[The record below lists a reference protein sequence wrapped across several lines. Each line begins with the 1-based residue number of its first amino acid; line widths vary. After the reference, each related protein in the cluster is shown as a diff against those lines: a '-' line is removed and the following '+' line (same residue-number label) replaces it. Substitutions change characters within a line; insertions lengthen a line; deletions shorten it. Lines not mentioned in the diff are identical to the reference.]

1 MIAADLSDEGLAT
14 LLDRIDAEPA
24 AYSLRARVRPSKQP
38 VWHQGQ
44 LEPRVAVT
52 RVYATTDGE
61 GGWRVVPGGLT
72 RVAPRRDAFADGW
85 LSIQRGGQSV
95 DTWVLT
101 HGEVDATSLLPAP
114 LAPADLDGAHWTVT
128 SRAAENLFW
137 LGRYTER
144 AENTARLARLSLD
157 AMTGPA
163 RVRITPALLGLF
175 EALCREH
182 GVLAQ
187 PVKDRDD
194 FERAIVQG
202 LPAASGVCSV
212 GFNLGALQGCAQAL
226 RERLSTESWKL
237 LHEAGRQFER
247 PRLVFFAEVMAEAFE
262 QDLALDEDGFALLLG
277 LFDSTITYRAQF
289 QTRREAASLLH
300 LLVHDTDNP
309 RSLAWV
315 ARTLRERFAK
325 LSRHDPAWSAEV
337 LAALPVPTAWP
348 LAELSD
354 PAGRHAALTRR
365 LREAAAAAEELSQ
378 RLSQRF
384 FAHVEG
390 GEQRVWQ

>member
-1 MIAADLSDEGLAT
+1 
-14 LLDRIDAEPA
+14 
-24 AYSLRARVRPSKQP
+24 
-38 VWHQGQ
+38 
-44 LEPRVAVT
+44 
-52 RVYATTDGE
+52 
-61 GGWRVVPGGLT
+61 
-72 RVAPRRDAFADGW
+72 
-85 LSIQRGGQSV
+85 
-95 DTWVLT
+95 VLT
-101 HGEVDATSLLPAP
+101 EGEVDATSLLPAP

-163 RVRITPALLGLF
+163 RVRITPALLALF
-175 EALCREH
+175 ETLCREH
-182 GVLAQ
+182 GVLAR

-194 FERAIVQG
+194 FERALIQG

-237 LHEAGRQFER
+237 LHEAGRQFEQQLAGSPVAADVIAVLAR
-247 PRLVFFAEVMAEAFE
+247 ADTHLAAITGTQTDRMTRDDGWRLLSIGRQAERLVFLAEVMAEAFE

-354 PAGRHAALTRR
+354 PAGRHTALTRR
-365 LREAAAAAEELSQ
+365 LREAAAAAEGLSQ
-378 RLSQRF
+378 RLSQHF